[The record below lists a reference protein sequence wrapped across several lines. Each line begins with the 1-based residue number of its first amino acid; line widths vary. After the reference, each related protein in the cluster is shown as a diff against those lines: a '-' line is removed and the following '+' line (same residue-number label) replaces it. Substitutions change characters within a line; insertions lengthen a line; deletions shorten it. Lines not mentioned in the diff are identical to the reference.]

1 MSRRRGFV
9 GAALAV
15 AWPAVLAAQGDGP
28 ETTAYHFLNL
38 GSGPRIEALAGAG
51 TAVAEGVDALNWNPA
66 LLSRLGAGQVSGT
79 YFRWLDGVHSGYVGG
94 CVPWGRAGVGL
105 SVRTLAIPEFGNVV
119 DEPRVGQ
126 SDFAV
131 SAGLGRPILGLDA
144 GVAGKVF
151 RSRIAEESASGWAID
166 AGLNYRYV
174 EGWNLSAAL
183 RNWGPSASYIEGVD
197 EELPA
202 EAALGLGATLG
213 ELHVDS
219 EVVWER
225 GPGSRG
231 AVGLEYWF
239 RNRLALRVGSR
250 FGTESGDAVEPWAA
264 GFGIRARRDLLVD
277 YSFRDG
283 TMEPSHR
290 LGIRWNFGRE
300 GPGREEEDVLSP
312 RKFYRVALDQ
322 ALDQALVGFPGGI
335 ADTIEVRPITQHDA
349 GPVIAEL
356 VVERLGAQGAKAAPK
371 AFGSKMTDST
381 LALANASLSAAG
393 KPLLVPLPELAIEIR
408 ESEYKILRSER
419 ARGIGPQS
427 VDRQATVHVALEL
440 LSDDGESLWKSEGH
454 GSALEETVNA
464 SRIPASPG
472 YPQAAGT
479 NTEAKPLH
487 PLVEP
492 AIVGGIVAGLAV
504 IFFTN
509 RTVGE

>member
-1 MSRRRGFV
+1 
-9 GAALAV
+9 
-15 AWPAVLAAQGDGP
+15 
-28 ETTAYHFLNL
+28 
-38 GSGPRIEALAGAG
+38 
-51 TAVAEGVDALNWNPA
+51 
-66 LLSRLGAGQVSGT
+66 
-79 YFRWLDGVHSGYVGG
+79 
-94 CVPWGRAGVGL
+94 
-105 SVRTLAIPEFGNVV
+105 
-119 DEPRVGQ
+119 
-126 SDFAV
+126 
-131 SAGLGRPILGLDA
+131 
-144 GVAGKVF
+144 
-151 RSRIAEESASGWAID
+151 
-166 AGLNYRYV
+166 
-174 EGWNLSAAL
+174 
-183 RNWGPSASYIEGVD
+183 
-197 EELPA
+197 
-202 EAALGLGATLG
+202 
-213 ELHVDS
+213 
-219 EVVWER
+219 
-225 GPGSRG
+225 
-231 AVGLEYWF
+231 
-239 RNRLALRVGSR
+239 
-250 FGTESGDAVEPWAA
+250 
-264 GFGIRARRDLLVD
+264 
-277 YSFRDG
+277 
-283 TMEPSHR
+283 MEPSHR